1 MYYFAYGCYLDIAT
15 FRKDCPSAIF
25 VKRAVLPNF
34 EVQFN
39 FVSTGYEGGVTG
51 VEVAPGQIARGV
63 LYEVIP
69 GDMARLDATQ
79 GVPQDEHYRQTA
91 VVTDEKGRLDQ
102 AEIYRTSKPGG
113 PFRPDP
119 EYVSLMLK
127 GARAHRLDPDYIRSL
142 EQLLTWLNE

>member
-1 MYYFAYGCYLDIAT
+1 MYYFAYGCYLDIAI

-25 VKRAVLPNF
+25 VKRTVLPNF

-39 FVSTGYEGGVTG
+39 YVSASYNGGVTG
-51 VEVAPGQIARGV
+51 VEVAPGQITRGV
-63 LYEVIP
+63 LYEVVTAEI
-69 GDMARLDATQ
+69 ARLDDIQ
-79 GVPQDEHYRQTA
+79 GVPQGEHYRQTVA
-91 VVTDEKGRLDQ
+91 VVDEKGRLDQ
-102 AEIYRTSKPGG
+102 AETYRTSKPGG

-119 EYVSLMLK
+119 DYVGLMLK